1 MISWRHSLPEMDP
14 PERPEGHDPVGS
26 GIESFQLWRISGE
39 SCPEGM
45 IPIRRTTEKR
55 TYPDARHFATSA
67 ETPQFSNNNRTPAC
81 AHASNVEERNAQCRH
96 ISHSF
101 MSKKSPYARPSH
113 ITVCLED
120 LNYRMQGI
128 DTLPARSLIQ
138 RNLLKSLFH
147 QKRCWNRIDTFAR
160 SPIKDF
166 SVIRTFKCTG
176 EGTRSLGSC

>member
-1 MISWRHSLPEMDP
+1 MEKGIDDVMVSLAARDDWSEASLVPQEMHVIGYDISSMDP

-113 ITVCLED
+113 ITAFVPDPDAEVV
-120 LNYRMQGI
+120 
-128 DTLPARSLIQ
+128 SLSP
-138 RNLLKSLFH
+138 KSLLESDRYVCEISNQGF
-147 QKRCWNRIDTFAR
+147 QRD
-160 SPIKDF
+160 
-166 SVIRTFKCTG
+166 
-176 EGTRSLGSC
+176 